1 VTDVLLGQSYFSRFD
16 PKQWEAMQPYP
27 PLGTLYAASYLRE
40 RGHDVAL
47 FDAMLAESEEE
58 WDAALARTRPR
69 VAVLYE
75 DNFNYL
81 SKMCLSRMRE
91 AAFRMIRFARERGCT
106 VVVAGSDPTD
116 HADLYL
122 GRGAHF
128 VLRGEGEETL
138 GELLDHLDGRSDVP
152 LAAIRG
158 LSHVS
163 DGKVRHAPARPDLRD
178 LDALPFPAWDLV
190 DVGRYRAIWLGRHG
204 YFSMNVATSRGC
216 PFHCNWCAKPIWG
229 QRYNVRS
236 PESVVRE
243 LAWLRETY
251 RPDHLWFV
259 DDIFGL
265 KPGWVQRFADLVER
279 EGVRI
284 PSKSLQ
290 RVDLLLKGDTV
301 EALRRAGAKTVWV
314 GAESG
319 SQKILDAMDK
329 GTRVEQIYEASRR
342 LHAAG
347 IEVAFFLQFGYP
359 GETRADVEQTLR
371 LVRECRPDDVGV
383 SVSYPLPG
391 TKFHHAVQ
399 QELGI
404 KQNWVDSNDLAMLYR
419 GPYTTAFYRTLHTV
433 VHHEFRLRKTLDE
446 LAVAVRHPR
455 RLRPAHARRAV
466 SVLAH
471 GLALPVARWRLDRLA
486 RAPHQPLAVSP
497 QQLTAEAASRP
508 SPQEGEPSSRQSE
521 PSSLVSGPSS
531 LNSEIEHVE
540 VRPAG

>member
-1 VTDVLLGQSYFSRFD
+1 VTRVLIGQSYYLRFD
-16 PKQWEAMQPYP
+16 TKLWRQMQPYA
-27 PLGTLYAASYLRE
+27 PLGSLYAAADLRR
-40 RGHDVAL
+40 RGHDVSL
-47 FDAMLAESEEE
+47 FDAMLATSEND
-58 WDAALARTRPR
+58 WAVALDHHRPE
-69 VAVLYE
+69 VAVIFE

-81 SKMCLSRMRE
+81 SKMCLSRMRD
-91 AAFRMIRFARERGCT
+91 AAFRMIGMARQRGCT

-116 HADLYL
+116 HADRYL

-138 GELLDHLDGRSDVP
+138 GELLDLLAGRRDGS

-158 LSHVS
+158 LSYLA
-163 DGKVRHAPARPDLRD
+163 DGDVMNTPARPDFRD

-190 DVGRYRAIWLGRHG
+190 DVPRYRAIWQSRHG
-204 YFSMNVATSRGC
+204 YYSMNVATSRGC

-236 PESVVRE
+236 PEGVVSE
-243 LAWLRETY
+243 LAWLRQTY
-251 RPDHLWFV
+251 QPDHVWFV

-265 KPGWVQRFADLVER
+265 KPGWVQRFADLVEC

-284 PSKSLQ
+284 PFKSLQ

-301 EALRRAGAKTVWV
+301 AAMRRAGARTVWV

-329 GTRVEQIYEASRR
+329 GTRVEDIREASRR

-359 GETRADVEQTLR
+359 GETREDVEKTLA
-371 LVRECRPDDVGV
+371 LVRECRPDDLGV

-391 TKFHHAVQ
+391 TKFFHAVQ

-419 GPYTTAFYRTLHTV
+419 GPYTTAFYRTLHRV
-433 VHHEFRLRKTLDE
+433 VHHEFRARKNLDE
-446 LAVAVRHPR
+446 LRAALRHPR
-455 RLRPAHARRAV
+455 RLRPSHARRAA
-466 SVLAH
+466 SLLAH
-471 GLALPVARWRLDRLA
+471 RLALPIARWQLDRLA
-486 RAPHQPLAVSP
+486 HLPHQPLAVSP
-497 QQLTAEAASRP
+497 RQLSASEAARP
-508 SPQEGEPSSRQSE
+508 SPQEHEPRKE
-521 PSSLVSGPSS
+521 
-531 LNSEIEHVE
+531 EHEHVE
-540 VRPAG
+540 AHPAG